1 MNNQSTMQKIL
12 FSYLIILFIIVA
24 LIGIT
29 IFPSLLKEMNLNLEN
44 DISETAAVL
53 SKDTEIRNSISSGN
67 FSKSLILR
75 LDQIMQ
81 EKKKIDYIVIA
92 DTSNIRLYHPNHTL
106 IGKTFAG
113 GDQMPILSGS
123 QPYITNR
130 IGNTQPQKR
139 AFHQILDT
147 NGKICGF
154 VMVSAS
160 LERIHYEERELL
172 LQFFIILTI
181 VFFIG
186 LLFSIFISKN
196 IRKSLMGFEPGT
208 FAKMYLQRDEILDTL
223 DECIIAIDHNGKNLY
238 RNPAA
243 DKFYSKET
251 NLLKTTLSSH
261 LESCFENKTSQ
272 NGLMIEIGD
281 DTFLVNLIP
290 LIKKE
295 QCDGILII
303 ARDKT
308 ELTQMAE
315 QLTGMN
321 HIIDAL
327 RANTH
332 EYMNKLHIISGLL
345 QIGETKQALT
355 YINKN
360 ASEIENGHRLIIQQ
374 IQNKTLAALIIGKL
388 NRAKE
393 LNISFIF
400 QKGSTLEAHNDF
412 LSTRELVTIIGNLI
426 ENAFDALTDAE
437 DLREVELMIRSDTN
451 GLIITVD
458 DTGCGMTED
467 QIQKI
472 YSGPYT
478 SKGNGHGYGL
488 RLIQEIVH
496 THDGFFNIDSE
507 PEEGSSISIVINKK
521 RKMNHKEEIK

>member
-1 MNNQSTMQKIL
+1 MHNQSTMQKIL
-12 FSYLIILFIIVA
+12 FSYLIILFIIVS

-44 DISETAAVL
+44 DISETAAIL
-53 SKDTEIRNSISSGN
+53 STDTDIRTSISSGN
-67 FSKSLILR
+67 FSDSLISR
-75 LDQIMQ
+75 LDQIMK

-92 DTSNIRLYHPNHTL
+92 DASNIRLYHPNHTL

-113 GDQMPILSGS
+113 GDQSPILSGS
-123 QPYITNR
+123 QPYITNG
-130 IGNTQPQKR
+130 IGNTQAQKR

-160 LERIHYEERELL
+160 LEHIHHEEKALL
-172 LQFFIILTI
+172 LKFFTILLI

-186 LLFSIFISKN
+186 VIFSIFISKN
-196 IRKSLMGFEPGT
+196 IRKSLMGFEPRT

-223 DECIIAIDHNGKNLY
+223 DECIIAIDHNGQNLY

-251 NLLKTTLSSH
+251 NLLKTVLSPP
-261 LESCFENKTSQ
+261 LETCFLEKTSR

-290 LIKKE
+290 LIKE
-295 QCDGILII
+295 NQCDGILII

-332 EYMNKLHIISGLL
+332 EYMNTLHVISGLL
-345 QIGETKQALT
+345 QIGEPKQALT

-360 ASEIENGHRLIIQQ
+360 ASEIESGHRIIIRQ

-393 LNISFIF
+393 LSIQFIF
-400 QKGSTLEAHNDF
+400 QKGSSLESHNDF

-426 ENAFDALTDAE
+426 ENAFDALNDTE
-437 DLREVELMIRSDTN
+437 ELREVELMIRSDTH
-451 GLIITVD
+451 GLTITVD
-458 DTGCGMTED
+458 DTGCGMTAD

-472 YSGPYT
+472 YAGPYT

-496 THDGFFNIDSE
+496 AHDGFFNIDSE
-507 PEEGSSISIVINKK
+507 PGEGSSISIVINKK
-521 RKMNHKEEIK
+521 RKIDHKEE